1 MKRFNP
7 AIALSFFLLG
17 ACTLAPDYERP
28 VAPLPSAWPSGA
40 AYGDFGTAA
49 KDGAELA
56 GLGWRE
62 FFLSPAMQ
70 SLIEQALENNRD
82 LREAVLNV
90 EQARA
95 LYRVQRADLLPGV
108 SGDGRMTRER
118 VPGDLSASGQAATGT
133 SYSVQAS
140 VAAYELDLFGRVRS
154 LNEQA
159 LREYFATEEA
169 RRSAQIAL
177 VAEVANAYLTLRADQ
192 RLLQLTEETLA
203 AQERS
208 YDLVKMTYDRGVSS
222 KLDLAQAQTAVET
235 ARVNR
240 FAFIRQVAQDRNA
253 LTLLVGAPIDDA
265 ALDDAE
271 DIDRFVADLPA
282 GLPSDLLANRP
293 DIRQAEEL
301 LQGANANIGAA
312 RAAFFPRITLTA
324 AGGTAS
330 SSLSGLFDS
339 GSGAWS
345 FMPQISIPIFE
356 GGRNM
361 ANLEVAEIQKD
372 INIARYER
380 SIQTAFRE
388 VADALAGQGTF
399 GSQVDAQRAL
409 VDATAE
415 SYSLAE
421 RRYRSGIDSYL
432 ILLDAQRS
440 LYAAEQEL
448 IRTRLAQMS
457 NTVNLY
463 KVLGGG
469 SLAQREGQGGAA
481 ASSPL
486 GGGG

>member
-1 MKRFNP
+1 MNKFLP
-7 AIALSFFLLG
+7 LIVLSLPLLS

-28 VAPLPSAWPSGA
+28 NAPLPARWPSGA
-40 AYGDFGTAA
+40 AYSEVNISVKGDVDLAA
-49 KDGAELA
+49 
-56 GLGWRE
+56 LGWRD
-62 FFLSPAMQ
+62 FFLSDAMQ
-70 SLIEQALENNRD
+70 KLIAQALENNRD

-90 EQARA
+90 EEARA
-95 LYRVQRADLLPGV
+95 LYRVQRADLLPGI
-108 SGDGRMTRER
+108 SGDGTMARER
-118 VPGDLSASGQAATGT
+118 VPGDLSGTGQASTGT
-133 SYSVQAS
+133 SYSVQAN

-159 LREYFATEEA
+159 LREYFSTDEA
-169 RRSAQIAL
+169 RRAAQIAL
-177 VAEVANAYLTLRADQ
+177 IAEVANAWLTLRADQ

-208 YDLVKMTYDRGVSS
+208 YDLVKMTYERGMSS

-253 LTLLVGAPIDDA
+253 LTLLVGAPVDDA
-265 ALDDAE
+265 TLDDAQ
-271 DIDRFVADLPA
+271 DIDRFVADVPT

-293 DIRQAEEL
+293 DIRQAEHSL
-301 LQGANANIGAA
+301 RGANANIGAA

-330 SSLSGLFDS
+330 SSLSGLFEP

-356 GGRNM
+356 GGRNI
-361 ANLEVAEIQKD
+361 ANLEVAEVQKD
-372 INIARYER
+372 INIARYEK

-388 VADALAGQGTF
+388 VVDALAGQGTY
-399 GSQVDAQRAL
+399 GGQLDAQRAL
-409 VDATAE
+409 VTATAE
-415 SYSLAE
+415 SYALAE

-432 ILLDAQRS
+432 TLLDAQRS

-448 IRTRLAQMS
+448 IRTQLAQVS
-457 NTVNLY
+457 NTVTLY

-469 SLAQREGQGGAA
+469 GFEQSAA
-481 ASSPL
+481 EN
-486 GGGG
+486 GGGER